1 MALAA
6 ILLVLCTPYDSVFIA
21 GYLVPLIFILYFI
34 GISRLGHTLIR
45 ISWSVSAF
53 LLVAYNQNFLH
64 GVQTEYSLSFVLSVL
79 ICFTI
84 CLFYMADIYAR
95 SERMKCRWREQAEED
110 PLTGL
115 PNLRAL
121 ESYLQRNPAVA
132 ISSLRIQNLD
142 FLSRHYGMMM
152 RVESKRQIAR
162 KLQPLLAPGERIF
175 QLPGS
180 ELLLVLKGRSQR
192 RG

>member
-1 MALAA
+1 
-6 ILLVLCTPYDSVFIA
+6 
-21 GYLVPLIFILYFI
+21 
-34 GISRLGHTLIR
+34 
-45 ISWSVSAF
+45 
-53 LLVAYNQNFLH
+53 
-64 GVQTEYSLSFVLSVL
+64 
-79 ICFTI
+79 
-84 CLFYMADIYAR
+84 
-95 SERMKCRWREQAEED
+95 MKFRWRDQAEED

-121 ESYLQRNPAVA
+121 ESHLQRNPAVA

-180 ELLLVLKGRSQR
+180 ELLLVLKGPEPEARLSHIVSTLNHKSLAGITR
-192 RG
+192 RWIWNLAHRGAATAA

>member
-1 MALAA
+1 
-6 ILLVLCTPYDSVFIA
+6 
-21 GYLVPLIFILYFI
+21 
-34 GISRLGHTLIR
+34 
-45 ISWSVSAF
+45 
-53 LLVAYNQNFLH
+53 
-64 GVQTEYSLSFVLSVL
+64 
-79 ICFTI
+79 
-84 CLFYMADIYAR
+84 MADIYAR
-95 SERMKCRWREQAEED
+95 SERMKLRWRDQAEED

-121 ESYLQRNPAVA
+121 ESHLQRNPAVA

-162 KLQPLLAPGERIF
+162 KLQPLLAQGERIY

-180 ELLLVLKGRSQR
+180 ELLLVLNGPEPEARLNHIVSTLNHKSLAGTTGRWIWNLAHHGAATAVKNPSFIR
-192 RG
+192 CSVSLAGYRSRPGRGGAY